1 MINMSVYVFKIDM
14 RRGCLC
20 NLKTLKVSKQ
30 IDKNSSTTKK
40 TIIWMN
46 ESNFGIKDVS
56 GTGGGN
62 Q

>member
-1 MINMSVYVFKIDM
+1 MINMSVYVFKTDM

-20 NLKTLKVSKQ
+20 NLKTLKVFKQ
-30 IDKNSSTTKK
+30 IDKNSATTKK

-56 GTGGGN
+56 SNGSGN
-62 Q
+62 R